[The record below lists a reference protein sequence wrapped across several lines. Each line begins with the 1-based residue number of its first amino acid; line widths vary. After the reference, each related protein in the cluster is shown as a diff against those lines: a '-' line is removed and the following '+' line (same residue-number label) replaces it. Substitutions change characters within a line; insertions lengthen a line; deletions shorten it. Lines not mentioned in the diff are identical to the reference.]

1 MDQEI
6 LTKAEI
12 KTFLSFKFLS
22 VRDYFLLC
30 KKKLKTNY
38 SNLQKTSL
46 KSDFVGFFE
55 ALWKSAKF
63 ELIAFINLNLYKF

>member
-12 KTFLSFKFLS
+12 KTFLSFNILS
-22 VRDYFLLC
+22 VRDYFLFC

-46 KSDFVGFFE
+46 KSDFVVFE